1 MALMLRFILNL
12 LLALPVFGVIAVA
25 AVAWHIVP
33 GLPDVEA
40 LRDTKMQVPLRIYS
54 AESTLIAEF
63 GEKRRAPVGIAAVP
77 EQMIQAFLAAEDD
90 RFYAHPG
97 VDWQGLLR
105 AAYELARTGTKKQ
118 GGSTITMQVA
128 RNFFLSREKTYVRKL
143 NEIFLALKIERELDK
158 NEILE
163 LYLNKI
169 YLGQRA
175 YGVGAAARVYYG
187 KDIGELTLAET
198 AMIAGLPKAPSA
210 TNPITNPERARARRD
225 YVLERMRALSFI
237 SDAAWRAARA
247 APVSASL
254 HRAAIGLEAPYIA
267 EMIRSDLVA
276 EYGEAAYTRGL
287 IVSATISDKNQL
299 AANQALRAAL
309 SAYDRRHGYRG
320 PEDQIAYHD
329 DMTREALERALSGF
343 PVLGNL
349 YPAIVTGVS
358 ERAMDAWLAGIGPVT
373 VGWEGLQWARR
384 HISEN
389 RREAAP
395 DKAREIVAPGDVIR
409 LLETET
415 GDWVLSQ
422 LPEVE
427 GALVSLSP
435 DDGRILALAGGFDFY
450 RNKFNRATQAR
461 RQPGSGFK
469 PFIYSAAIAAGN
481 TAATIINDA
490 PVVFADSGMGAEW
503 RPENYSRKH
512 FGPTRLREALI
523 HSRNLV
529 SVRLLDAI
537 GVGPALAH
545 IQKFGFEAGAL
556 PANLSLSLGSAELS
570 PWEMARAYGV
580 FANGGYLIDPYYI
593 AGIKTYDGAPVY
605 TATPAR
611 ACPECETA
619 APADPEAVSTAAAE
633 TETLPAAPG
642 QPVAMPDGAEAGAA
656 EAGAANPEALPET
669 SAPRVVSAENIWIMN
684 SMLRDV
690 IRFGT
695 GRRALQ
701 LGRRDLAGK
710 TGTTNDQHDA
720 WFSGFNAGLVTV
732 AWVGFDRFKP
742 LGNRETGGRAALPMW
757 IDYMKVALEGMP
769 ESILPRPESL
779 INVRIDPASGQLAG
793 ADNPGAIFE
802 VFRPE
807 HAPGAG
813 AGEQPGALAPKP
825 GAGLIP
831 EQLF

>member
-1 MALMLRFILNL
+1 MLRFILNL
-12 LLALPVFGVIAVA
+12 LLALPLFGLIAVGA
-25 AVAWHIVP
+25 AAWYILP
-33 GLPDVEA
+33 GLPDIAA
-40 LRDTKMQVPLRIYS
+40 LKDTRMQVPLRVYS
-54 AESTLIAEF
+54 AELSLIAEF
-63 GEKRRAPVGIAAVP
+63 GEKRRTPVEAEAVP

-90 RFYAHPG
+90 RFYHHPG

-105 AAYELARTGTKKQ
+105 AAYELIRTGSKTQ

-143 NEIFLALKIERELDK
+143 NEIFLALKIERELGKD
-158 NEILE
+158 EILE

-175 YGVGAAARVYYG
+175 YGVSAAAEVYYG
-187 KDIGELTLAET
+187 KDIGELTLAQT

-210 TNPITNPERARARRD
+210 TNPVTNPDKGLQRRD
-225 YVLERMRALSFI
+225 YVLERMHALAFI
-237 SDAAWRAARA
+237 SAEQYREARA

-254 HRAAIGLEAPYIA
+254 HRAATGLEAPYIA

-276 EYGEAAYTRGL
+276 EQGEAAYTGGL
-287 IVSATISDKNQL
+287 VVSSTIADQNQL
-299 AANQALRAAL
+299 AANQALRRTL
-309 SAYDRRHGYRG
+309 LAYDQRHGYRG
-320 PEDQIAYHD
+320 PED
-329 DMTREALERALSGF
+329 RLEYQTDTDSAELDRMLKRF

-349 YPAIVTGVS
+349 YPAIVTGVNEQS
-358 ERAMDAWLAGIGPVT
+358 IDAWLAGIGQVT
-373 VGWEGLQWARR
+373 IDWDGLKWARKY
-384 HISEN
+384 ISEN
-389 RREAAP
+389 RRGAAP
-395 DKAREIVAPGDVIR
+395 ERAADIARPGDVIR

-415 GDWVLSQ
+415 GDWALSQ
-422 LPEVE
+422 VPEVE
-427 GALVSLSP
+427 GALISLRP

-450 RNKFNRATQAR
+450 RNKFNRVTQAR

-481 TAATIINDA
+481 TAATVINDA
-490 PVVFADSGMGAEW
+490 PVVFAEPGIAAEW

-512 FGPTRLREALI
+512 HGPTRLREALT

-537 GVGPALAH
+537 GIDTALAH
-545 IQKFGFEAGAL
+545 IQKFGFKAEEL
-556 PANLSLSLGSAELS
+556 PRNLSLSLGSAELS
-570 PWEMARAYGV
+570 PWEMARAYSV

-593 AGIKTYDGAPVY
+593 AEIKTYDARPVY
-605 TATPAR
+605 TASPAR

-619 APADPEAVSTAAAE
+619 AAILTDNPAPTEAAPAETMPATPAAAGQGDTGPE
-633 TETLPAAPG
+633 LADTTVAPDTAMPETL
-642 QPVAMPDGAEAGAA
+642 
-656 EAGAANPEALPET
+656 
-669 SAPRVVSAENIWIMN
+669 APRVVSAENIWIMN

-690 IRFGT
+690 VKLGT

-701 LGRRDLAGK
+701 LQRRDLAGK

-720 WFSGFNAGLVTV
+720 WFSGFNPDLVTV

-742 LGNRETGGRAALPMW
+742 LGNRENGSRAALPMW
-757 IDYMKVALEGMP
+757 IDYMKIALEGMP
-769 ESILPRPESL
+769 ESVMARPEGL
-779 INVRIDPASGQLAG
+779 VNVRIDPASGQLAG
-793 ADNPGAIFE
+793 ADNPAAIFE
-802 VFRPE
+802 VFRLE

-813 AGEQPGALAPKP
+813 PADQRPDVLVRKP
-825 GAGLIP
+825 DAEVIP

>member
-1 MALMLRFILNL
+1 MLRFVFYL
-12 LLALPVFGVIAVA
+12 LLALPVLTVIA
-25 AVAWHIVP
+25 AWYIVP

-63 GEKRRAPVGIAAVP
+63 GEKRRAPVEIEAVP
-77 EQMIQAFLAAEDD
+77 EQMIRAFLAAEDD
-90 RFYAHPG
+90 QFYAHPG

-128 RNFFLSREKTYVRKL
+128 RNFFLSREKTYARKL

-158 NEILE
+158 DEILE

-210 TNPITNPERARARRD
+210 TNPITSPERALARRD

-287 IVSATISDKNQL
+287 TVNATIRDKNQL

-320 PEDQIAYHD
+320 PEDRIPYHE
-329 DMTREALERALSGF
+329 DMSREALEQALSGF
-343 PVLGNL
+343 PVFGNL

-389 RREAAP
+389 RRGAAP
-395 DKAREIVAPGDVIR
+395 DEAAEIVAPGDVIR

-469 PFIYSAAIAAGN
+469 PFIYSAAIAAGH

-545 IQKFGFEAGAL
+545 IEKFGFEARAL

-593 AGIKTYDGAPVY
+593 AGIKTYDGQAVY

-619 APADPEAVSTAAAE
+619 TPADPEAVSAAAAQ
-633 TETLPAAPG
+633 TEMLPAGPG
-642 QPVAMPDGAEAGAA
+642 QPVAAPDGAEAGAA
-656 EAGAANPEALPET
+656 DPEALPEA

-690 IRFGT
+690 VRFGT

-769 ESILPRPESL
+769 ESILPRPAGL
-779 INVRIDPASGQLAG
+779 INVRIDPASGQLAR

-813 AGEQPGALAPKP
+813 AGERPDALAPKP

>member
-1 MALMLRFILNL
+1 MRAGIVLFPPMLRFIFNL

-25 AVAWHIVP
+25 AVAWYILP
-33 GLPDVEA
+33 GLPDIDA
-40 LRDTKMQVPLRIYS
+40 LRDTRMQVPLRVYS
-54 AESTLIAEF
+54 SELTLIAEF
-63 GEKRRAPVGIAAVP
+63 GEKRRAPVGIEEVP
-77 EQMIQAFLAAEDD
+77 AQMIRAFLAAEDD

-105 AAYELARTGTKKQ
+105 AAYELARTGAKKQ

-143 NEIFLALKIERELDK
+143 NEIFLALKIERELNKD
-158 NEILE
+158 EILE

-210 TNPITNPERARARRD
+210 TNPVTDPGRALARRD
-225 YVLERMRALSFI
+225 YVLERMHALSFI
-237 SDAAWRAARA
+237 GAEAYHAARA

-254 HRAAIGLEAPYIA
+254 HRASVGLEAPYIA
-267 EMIRSDLVA
+267 EMIRSELVA
-276 EYGEAAYTRGL
+276 EYGEAAYTNGL
-287 IVSATISDKNQL
+287 IVSATITDKNQL

-309 SAYDRRHGYRG
+309 LAYDTRHGYRG
-320 PEDQIAYHD
+320 PEDRIEHND
-329 DMTREALERALSGF
+329 DTTGQALDRALSGF
-343 PVLGNL
+343 PVLANL
-349 YPAIVTGVS
+349 YPAVVIGIGEQS
-358 ERAMDAWLAGIGPVT
+358 IDAWLAGIGPVT
-373 VGWEGLQWARR
+373 VGWEGLQWARSY
-384 HISEN
+384 ISEN
-389 RREAAP
+389 RRGAAP
-395 DKAREIVAPGDVIR
+395 DKAAEIARPGDVIR

-415 GDWVLSQ
+415 GDWILSQ
-422 LPEVE
+422 APEVE
-427 GALVSLSP
+427 GALVSLRP
-435 DDGRILALAGGFDFY
+435 DDGRIVALAGGFDFY

-469 PFIYSAAIAAGN
+469 PFIYSAAMAAGN
-481 TAATIINDA
+481 TAATVINDA
-490 PVVFADSGMGAEW
+490 PVVFAEPGIGAEW

-512 FGPTRLREALI
+512 FGPTRLREALT

-537 GVGPALAH
+537 GIDAALAH
-545 IQKFGFEAGAL
+545 IKKFGFKAEAL
-556 PANLSLSLGSAELS
+556 PNNLSLSLGSAELS

-593 AGIKTYDGAPVY
+593 AGIKTYDGEPVY
-605 TATPAR
+605 TADPAR
-611 ACPECETA
+611 ACPECEM
-619 APADPEAVSTAAAE
+619 TAAAE
-633 TETLPAAPG
+633 QTETLPATPA
-642 QPVAMPDGAEAGAA
+642 PVAGPGLAAAEPAGAESGI
-656 EAGAANPEALPET
+656 ANPPTPPHAI
-669 SAPRVVSAENIWIMN
+669 APRVVGAENIWIMN

-690 IRFGT
+690 VRLGT

-742 LGNRETGGRAALPMW
+742 LGNRETGARAALPMW
-757 IDYMKVALEGMP
+757 IDYMRIALEGMP
-769 ESILPRPESL
+769 ESILARPEGL
-779 INVRIDPASGQLAG
+779 VNVRIDPASGQLAG
-793 ADNPGAIFE
+793 ADNPEAIFE

-807 HAPGAG
+807 HAPGADP
-813 AGEQPGALAPKP
+813 AEKRSDVLVRTPGAEVM
-825 GAGLIP
+825 P